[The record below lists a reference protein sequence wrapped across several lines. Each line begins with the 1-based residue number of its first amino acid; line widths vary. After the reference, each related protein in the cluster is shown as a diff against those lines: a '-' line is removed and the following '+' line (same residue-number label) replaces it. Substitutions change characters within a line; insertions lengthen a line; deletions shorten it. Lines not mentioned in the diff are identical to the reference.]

1 MQRCARKGLY
11 ALGEVRRGHLP
22 TLRFVLANGCPVD
35 ADACSA
41 AARCAAPAFP
51 SRVVG
56 MLARQASA
64 RAPVCP
70 VPPHRLTSH
79 VCARVCVCLSCVVCV
94 RARACVCA
102 HARVCARACVC
113 VCSRYVCAA
122 AVAVA
127 VCAVPFV
134 PCRQS
139 VRGECA
145 RGAVAA
151 RACVQGA
158 CACACVDSV
167 AAAVR
172 VGSSLK
178 SLDPQAALAPPC
190 TVQCM
195 YSCTVS

>member
-1 MQRCARKGLY
+1 MRRGC
-11 ALGEVRRGHLP
+11 EVRRP
-22 TLRFVLANGCPVD
+22 CFPV
-35 ADACSA
+35 ACRWH
-41 AARCAAPAFP
+41 AREAGKCARTYVQSPLTA
-51 SRVVG
+51 SRVMCVRVC
-56 MLARQASA
+56 ACVSVVWCA
-64 RAPVCP
+64 RA
-70 VPPHRLTSH
+70 
-79 VCARVCVCLSCVVCV
+79 

-178 SLDPQAALAPPC
+178 SLDPQATLAPPC